1 MGELENILTIV
12 MLVYNESEV
21 TSMIRRLGCRIY
33 EVSIDYSGRTF
44 AEGKKTNWK
53 YTDGLVVP

>member
-1 MGELENILTIV
+1 MIV

-21 TSMIRRLGCRIY
+21 TSMITRLGCRIY

-53 YTDGLVVP
+53 YTEGLVVL